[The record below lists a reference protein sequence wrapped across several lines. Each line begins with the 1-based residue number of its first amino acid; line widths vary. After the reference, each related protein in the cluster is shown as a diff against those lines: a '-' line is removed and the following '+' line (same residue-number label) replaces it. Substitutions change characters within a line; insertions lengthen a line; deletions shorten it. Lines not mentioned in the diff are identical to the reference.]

1 MRSEIVNMTD
11 YRGPEYTFYRL
22 NWEFDENI
30 NYCLSRTKV
39 PTSVV
44 LLRKDESYNS
54 MLGTFQTVIHFVEFY
69 DTKHKLLNITFDPN
83 SDKYDIGEE
92 REERDNAKYFI
103 NCKNHPSRVRPQ
115 PVTCHDYPE
124 IGDGLGF
131 GSESRS
137 VSGSSMSTFVSLI
150 RIDLNLK
157 NDFSFICFSLLS
169 LL

>member
-1 MRSEIVNMTD
+1 MTD

-22 NWEFDENI
+22 NWEFDKNI
-30 NYCLSRTKV
+30 NYCELGSQI

-44 LLRKDESYNS
+44 LLRKDEYYNS
-54 MLGTFQTVIHFVEFY
+54 KLGTFQTVIHFVEFY
-69 DTKHKLLNITFDPN
+69 DTKHRLLNIIFDPD
-83 SDKYDIGEE
+83 SDKFFIREE

-124 IGDGLGF
+124 IEGGLVLGIS
-131 GSESRS
+131 SESRS
-137 VSGSSMSTFVSLI
+137 VSGSSMSIFVRLI

-157 NDFSFICFSLLS
+157 IDFSFICFSLL
-169 LL
+169 LRL